1 MYAVDRVVTVRG
13 DISAPCHLPAP
24 LPAGVDGTKLVAEL
38 SRIAL
43 IAPKK
48 VDSVSAV
55 GSSALCGALNKK
67 GTFGAAVRDLTK
79 KLKTR
84 AVFHKIPRDG
94 KYRVYNIYSGIITRG
109 SLLALGDLKLNIS
122 AYNAMLFPEQ
132 KYEIKASLAASADGK
147 VFVDRIFIT
156 K

>member
-1 MYAVDRVVTVRG
+1 MTSEPLLYLHRGWLLQLPLSDSFGGPEICDNDVAVYISLKVTDKMYAVDRVVTVRG

-84 AVFHKIPRDG
+84 AVKSLP
-94 KYRVYNIYSGIITRG
+94 II
-109 SLLALGDLKLNIS
+109 S
-122 AYNAMLFPEQ
+122 
-132 KYEIKASLAASADGK
+132 
-147 VFVDRIFIT
+147 V
-156 K
+156 